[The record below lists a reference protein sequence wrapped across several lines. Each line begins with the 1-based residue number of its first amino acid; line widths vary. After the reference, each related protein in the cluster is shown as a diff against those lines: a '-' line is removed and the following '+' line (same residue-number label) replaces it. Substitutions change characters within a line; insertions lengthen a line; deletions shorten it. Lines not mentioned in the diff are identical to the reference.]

1 MKQRELRVF
10 VVDDDQSVRAS
21 LAALLESDG
30 YTVESFVSTAD
41 YLAKAPHS
49 GAACLVLDVR
59 LPGLDGLALQR
70 QLAERG
76 RMEQIVFITGHG
88 DIPTGIQAMKRGAI
102 DFLPKPFDG
111 GALLSAKGQALARSS
126 ENWRKRDKS
135 SKSARVSL
143 RTIKTHRGRVMH
155 KMGLDSAAELARLA
169 QRAGVTPAPKAHSE

>member
-1 MKQRELRVF
+1 M
-10 VVDDDQSVRAS
+10 DDDQSVRAS

-30 YTVESFVSTAD
+30 YTVESVLSAAD

-88 DIPTGIQAMKRGAI
+88 DVPMGIQ
-102 DFLPKPFDG
+102 
-111 GALLSAKGQALARSS
+111 ALLSAEGQALARSS

-143 RTIKTHRGRVMH
+143 R
-155 KMGLDSAAELARLA
+155 
-169 QRAGVTPAPKAHSE
+169 